1 MLQSFVM
8 IISESRKEPPCR
20 SLRRAYAGLDL
31 GRNGEE
37 RKLGVD
43 GWLLPGE
50 NFLHEET
57 PPVEKP
63 TSFDMVIFK
72 YTKKLLQQAIITIAL
87 ISIILSLCNDPKTN
101 TDNRN
106 NTTMAS
112 KVWGQG
118 FFFVLVLFCV
128 FHPQEELGKFG
139 YRSEKKIQIFQ
150 HTPIFWQSTETYC
163 LNMAISGK
171 KNPLYVFLPKKFPP
185 KKNSG
190 STWGSSIW

>member
-1 MLQSFVM
+1 M
-8 IISESRKEPPCR
+8 IISESRKEPACC
-20 SLRRAYAGLDL
+20 SLRRACAGWDL

-37 RKLGVD
+37 RKLGVA

-72 YTKKLLQQAIITIAL
+72 YAKKSLQPTIIIIVL

-106 NTTMAS
+106 NNTMAF
-112 KVWGQG
+112 KVWGEG
-118 FFFVLVLFCV
+118 FFLVLVLFCV
-128 FHPQEELGKFG
+128 
-139 YRSEKKIQIFQ
+139 
-150 HTPIFWQSTETYC
+150 
-163 LNMAISGK
+163 
-171 KNPLYVFLPKKFPP
+171 
-185 KKNSG
+185 
-190 STWGSSIW
+190 

>member
-8 IISESRKEPPCR
+8 IACKSRKEPACR
-20 SLRRAYAGLDL
+20 SLRRAYAGWDL

-37 RKLGVD
+37 RKLGVA

-57 PPVEKP
+57 PPVEKL

-72 YTKKLLQQAIITIAL
+72 YTKKLLQPAIIIIVS
-87 ISIILSLCNDPKTN
+87 ISIILSLRNDPKTN

-106 NTTMAS
+106 NNTMAS

-118 FFFVLVLFCV
+118 FFFGFGFVSCV
-128 FHPQEELGKFG
+128 
-139 YRSEKKIQIFQ
+139 
-150 HTPIFWQSTETYC
+150 T
-163 LNMAISGK
+163 
-171 KNPLYVFLPKKFPP
+171 
-185 KKNSG
+185 
-190 STWGSSIW
+190 